1 MRKRTIRAILSS
13 SIHKIAHRFT
23 LPEPSTNPPPRVVSD
38 FSNHPHSVAS
48 SQDPGET
55 TFAGIDVAGTLRT
68 YRTPVGANGND
79 RELIETTESWYAPG
93 LHVIVRAKVNS
104 ATQNLE
110 WELTHLS
117 RDEPDQ
123 SLFEIPKDY
132 TVEDDKAA
140 VTITVTQP

>member
-1 MRKRTIRAILSS
+1 M
-13 SIHKIAHRFT
+13 
-23 LPEPSTNPPPRVVSD
+23 
-38 FSNHPHSVAS
+38 
-48 SQDPGET
+48 
-55 TFAGIDVAGTLRT
+55 AGTLRT